1 MDLRT
6 LTLTS
11 LRVIPALLYIQHG
24 VQKTFGLLG
33 GFGQPGA
40 TAPLFSLMGLAG
52 ILESFGG
59 LLFFLGLFTRP
70 VALVLFCE
78 MMIAYGKAHAP
89 QGFWPLLNHGELAL
103 LYGIIFLFF
112 AAHGPGPMSLDAW
125 WLARSASGRDSRP
138 TT

>member
-1 MDLRT
+1 MDLRPPT
-6 LTLTS
+6 FTM
-11 LRVIPALLYIQHG
+11 LRVIPALLFMEHG

-40 TAPLFSLMGLAG
+40 TAPLFSLMGLAS

-59 LLFFLGLFTRP
+59 LLFLLGLFTRP
-70 VALVLFCE
+70 VAVLLFCE

-89 QGFWPLLNHGELAL
+89 EGFWPLLNHGELAL

-112 AAHGPGPMSLDAW
+112 AAHGGGPVSLDAW
-125 WLARSASGRDSRP
+125 RLARSASNRDSRS

>member
-6 LTLTS
+6 LTWTL
-11 LRVIPALLYIQHG
+11 LRVVPALLYMEHG
-24 VQKTFGLLG
+24 AQKTFGLLG

-59 LLFFLGLFTRP
+59 LLFLFGLFTRP
-70 VALVLFCE
+70 VALLLFCE
-78 MMIAYGKAHAP
+78 MVIAYGKAHAP
-89 QGFWPLLNHGELAL
+89 QGFWPLLNHGELAF

-112 AAHGPGPMSLDAW
+112 AAHDAGPVSLDARW
-125 WLARSASGRDSRP
+125 FARSASSREPRLP
-138 TT
+138 T